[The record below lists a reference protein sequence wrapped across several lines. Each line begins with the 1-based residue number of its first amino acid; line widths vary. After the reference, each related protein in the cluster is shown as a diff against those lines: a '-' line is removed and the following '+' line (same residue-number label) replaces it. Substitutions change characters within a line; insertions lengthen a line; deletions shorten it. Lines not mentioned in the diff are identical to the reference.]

1 MRRCGQSVLKP
12 SRTSEKNALNF
23 NPFNKNA
30 PGQVGGEGATRAPLL
45 EASILTD
52 PAPLFAQVDGL
63 AVVDLLAGLF
73 PSVK

>member
-1 MRRCGQSVLKP
+1 LKP
-12 SRTSEKNALNF
+12 TLGHHRTKKVGK
-23 NPFNKNA
+23 PK
-30 PGQVGGEGATRAPLL
+30 VGGEGATRAPRL

-52 PAPLFAQVDGL
+52 SAPLFSQVDGL